1 MGVACHAGT
10 LTAAGFVEELEA
22 HREEEGKDELDK
34 RVWGVEE
41 RQVGRLIVKVD
52 GDGPVVACRVG
63 GLSHG
68 SPPVPMA
75 LRPEGTWGGERIE
88 KSSGWGKARGCT
100 TTFEGTVFSVCPRA
114 D

>member
-1 MGVACHAGT
+1 MGQHGEYRFARCALDAPDGETTQAETGIMGVACHVAT

-52 GDGPVVACRVG
+52 GDGPVVACRFG

-68 SPPVPMA
+68 SPPVQMA
-75 LRPEGTWGGERIE
+75 RRTEETW
-88 KSSGWGKARGCT
+88 
-100 TTFEGTVFSVCPRA
+100 
-114 D
+114 